1 MSIKGEKEKQ
11 ICMYLKNN
19 HTGQQKAVF
28 SEELERLFSMNGRT
42 IRRLI
47 SSLRQDG
54 HPICSSS
61 KGYYYAKTQEEINKT
76 VSRLNELVTG
86 VSNARTGLLAA
97 RLQEP
102 APIVEITIRIRGD
115 VV

>member
-1 MSIKGEKEKQ
+1 MDRKDEINE
-11 ICMYLKNN
+11 YLKKN
-19 HTGQQKAVF
+19 HAGSEKAVF
-28 SEELERLFSMNGRT
+28 SKELERLFSLNGRT

-54 HPICSSS
+54 YPICSSC

-97 RLQEP
+97 RIPEAAP
-102 APIVEITIRIRGD
+102 AIEITIRIRRD
-115 VV
+115 AV

>member
-1 MSIKGEKEKQ
+1 MDRKEE
-11 ICMYLKNN
+11 INEYLKKN
-19 HTGQQKAVF
+19 HMGSEKAVF

-42 IRRLI
+42 VRRLI

-54 HPICSSS
+54 HPICSSC
-61 KGYYYAKTQEEINKT
+61 KGYYYAKTQEEINRT

-86 VSNARTGLLAA
+86 VSNARTGLLTA
-97 RLQEP
+97 RIQKP
-102 APIVEITIRIRGD
+102 APAVEITIRIRGD

>member
-1 MSIKGEKEKQ
+1 MDRKDEINE
-11 ICMYLKNN
+11 YLKKN
-19 HTGQQKAVF
+19 HTGSEKAVF
-28 SEELERLFSMNGRT
+28 SEELERLFSMNGRSV
-42 IRRLI
+42 RRLI

-54 HPICSSS
+54 YPICSSS

-86 VSNARTGLLAA
+86 VSNARTGLLTA
-97 RLQEP
+97 RVLEA
-102 APIVEITIRIRGD
+102 APIIEITIRIRGD

>member
-1 MSIKGEKEKQ
+1 MDRKDEINE
-11 ICMYLKNN
+11 YLKKN
-19 HTGQQKAVF
+19 HTGQDKAVF

-61 KGYYYAKTQEEINKT
+61 KGYYYAKTQEEINRT
-76 VSRLNELVTG
+76 VLRLNELVTG

-97 RLQEP
+97 TLQGPEP
-102 APIVEITIRIRGD
+102 IIEITIRIRGD

>member
-1 MSIKGEKEKQ
+1 MDRKDEINE
-11 ICMYLKNN
+11 YLKKN
-19 HTGQQKAVF
+19 HTGSEKAVF
-28 SEELERLFSMNGRT
+28 SEELERLFSMNGRSV
-42 IRRLI
+42 RRLI

-54 HPICSSS
+54 YPICSSC

-97 RLQEP
+97 RIPEAAP
-102 APIVEITIRIRGD
+102 AIEITIRIRRD
-115 VV
+115 AV